1 MAWAWGCGATGE
13 SFSSHLI
20 LTSAFIIFSN
30 IQMFFSI
37 LAIVLFLLSKFWLH
51 GLQGWVM
58 KSMPSFIVDK
68 AVMGMHAG
76 IRKRGL
82 KKDAMLAAEGKKE

>member
-1 MAWAWGCGATGE
+1 MLNYIIHLFFQLTN
-13 SFSSHLI
+13 SFL
-20 LTSAFIIFSN
+20 
-30 IQMFFSI
+30 SI
-37 LAIVLFLLSKFWLH
+37 TYQFWLH